1 MPSCPQLPQILE
13 SPTNARRPISGLS
26 LRCCTGPDPAVC
38 WGSGLHAIRGL
49 VVPVPELAL
58 AVPQLHRL
66 SRAPAFGNGDRLLV
80 VLRLEIAEMIDVTAE
95 TVHEIEAIVHA
106 PTPPGVATGP

>member
-13 SPTNARRPISGLS
+13 PPTNARRPISGLS
-26 LRCCTGPDPAVC
+26 LRCCTGPEPAVC
-38 WGSGLHAIRGL
+38 WGSGLHVLDGL
-49 VVPVPELAL
+49 VVPMLELAF
-58 AVPQLHRL
+58 AVPQLHRPD
-66 SRAPAFGNGDRLLV
+66 RAPALGNGDRLLV
-80 VLRLEIAEMIDVTAE
+80 TLCLEFAEVIDVTSE